1 MRIVA
6 KVLGVLGTLL
16 MGLFIAD
23 YQRLCTHTEFLKVWE
38 CRTSGTPAEQAAAP
52 VAAAPAAGEAPAT
65 AAPAPQAVSFIGHG
79 WVGAG
84 RYADGRWASRML
96 SVPLDAA
103 PEALVGQIVTPMY
116 DQGSALRKEP
126 SKEEGSFGLDLG
138 SVFPGDRLEIGNVF
152 TRPSTAGGRSVWV
165 EVRKLASQ

>member
-6 KVLGVLGTLL
+6 KVLGVAGTLL
-16 MGLFIAD
+16 KGLVIAD

-38 CRTSGTPAEQAAAP
+38 CRTSETRATQETAAVPAVP
-52 VAAAPAAGEAPAT
+52 VPAT
-65 AAPAPQAVSFIGHG
+65 PTPQAVAFVGHG

>member
-6 KVLGVLGTLL
+6 KVLGVAGTLL

-38 CRTSGTPAEQAAAP
+38 CRTSGTRATQETAAVPAVP
-52 VAAAPAAGEAPAT
+52 VPAT
-65 AAPAPQAVSFIGHG
+65 PTPQAVAFVGHG

-116 DQGSALRKEP
+116 DEGSALRKEP

-152 TRPSTAGGRSVWV
+152 TRPSTAGGQSVWV

>member
-6 KVLGVLGTLL
+6 KVLGVAGTLL

-38 CRTSGTPAEQAAAP
+38 CRTSGTRATRETAAVPAVP
-52 VAAAPAAGEAPAT
+52 VPAT
-65 AAPAPQAVSFIGHG
+65 PTPQAVAFVGHG

>member
-6 KVLGVLGTLL
+6 KVLGVASTLL

-23 YQRLCTHTEFLKVWE
+23 YQRICTHTEFLKVWE
-38 CRTSGTPAEQAAAP
+38 CRTSGTRATRETAAVPAVP
-52 VAAAPAAGEAPAT
+52 VPAT
-65 AAPAPQAVSFIGHG
+65 PTPQAVAFVGHG